1 MENRKQFT
9 MYESI
14 YKSLQRI
21 RNKKDR
27 ADAYDAICA
36 YALYNQEPNL
46 ETASD
51 AVAIAFELIRPV
63 LDSARKK
70 AEIGKQGGS
79 KPKAKCKQTTREKE
93 NEEEKEVEGEKENEN
108 EEEIEKESLF
118 LSAGG
123 ESARAR
129 AATNIELMC
138 IGLTPGEYCGVTSER
153 VEWVLS
159 ATEALFDK
167 YRHCKPE
174 PWDCRKVFQ
183 YCAAPENLRLLEYA
197 FETAAVAG
205 KAGDWRYIDG
215 IMNRLSVRD
224 IHTPEQAR
232 EWDEE
237 RPDMGDA
244 ESAHIQRVL
253 REDAI

>member
-1 MENRKQFT
+1 

-70 AEIGKQGGS
+70 AESGKQGGS
-79 KPKAKCKQTTREKE
+79 KPKAKGKQTPREKE
-93 NEEEKEVEGEKENEN
+93 NEEEKEVEGEKEN

-129 AATNIELMC
+129 AATDKELLS
-138 IGLTPGEYCGVTSER
+138 IGIGPGEYHGITLELVEETRR
-153 VEWVLS
+153 V
-159 ATEALFDK
+159 TEALYEK
-167 YRHCKPE
+167 YLPGRSLAPYDYK
-174 PWDCRKVFQ
+174 KVFR
-183 YCAAPENLRLLEYA
+183 YCGSSGRAVLLDYA
-197 FETAAVAG
+197 FEQTAIAG
-205 KAGDWRYIDG
+205 KSGDWRYIDG
-215 IMNRLSVRD
+215 IMDRLFMRG
-224 IHTPEQAR
+224 ITTEAQAR
-232 EWDEE
+232 MWDND
-237 RPDMGDA
+237 RPDLDN
-244 ESAHIQRVL
+244 E
-253 REDAI
+253 E

>member
-1 MENRKQFT
+1 

-70 AEIGKQGGS
+70 AESGKQGGS
-79 KPKAKCKQTTREKE
+79 KPKAKGKQTPREKE
-93 NEEEKEVEGEKENEN
+93 NEEEKEVEGEKENE
-108 EEEIEKESLF
+108 EEIEKESLF
-118 LSAGG
+118 LSAAG

-129 AATNIELMC
+129 AATDYELLS
-138 IGLTPGEYCGVTSER
+138 IGIGPGEYHGITLDLVEETRR
-153 VEWVLS
+153 V
-159 ATEALFDK
+159 TEALYEK
-167 YRHCKPE
+167 YLPGRSLAPYDYK
-174 PWDCRKVFQ
+174 KVFR
-183 YCAAPENLRLLEYA
+183 YCGSSGRAVLLDYA
-197 FETAAVAG
+197 FEQTAIAG
-205 KAGDWRYIDG
+205 KSGNWRYIDG
-215 IMNRLSVRD
+215 IMDTLFCRG
-224 IHTPEQAR
+224 ITTEKQAR
-232 EWDEE
+232 EWDEQ
-237 RPDMGDA
+237 RPDLD
-244 ESAHIQRVL
+244 I
-253 REDAI
+253 

>member
-1 MENRKQFT
+1 

-70 AEIGKQGGS
+70 AESGKQGGS
-79 KPKAKCKQTTREKE
+79 KPKAKGKQTPREKE

-129 AATNIELMC
+129 AATDKELLS
-138 IGLTPGEYCGVTSER
+138 IGIGPGEYHGITLALVEETRHVTET
-153 VEWVLS
+153 LYK
-159 ATEALFDK
+159 K
-167 YRHCKPE
+167 YLPGRPLAPYDYK
-174 PWDCRKVFQ
+174 KVFR
-183 YCAAPENLRLLEYA
+183 YCGSSGRAVLLDYA
-197 FETAAVAG
+197 FERATLAG
-205 KAGDWRYIDG
+205 KSGDWRYVDG
-215 IMNRLSVRD
+215 IMDTLFCRG
-224 IHTPEQAR
+224 ITTEKQAR
-232 EWDEE
+232 EWDEQ
-237 RPDMGDA
+237 RPDLD
-244 ESAHIQRVL
+244 I
-253 REDAI
+253 

>member
-1 MENRKQFT
+1 

-70 AEIGKQGGS
+70 AESGKQGGS
-79 KPKAKCKQTTREKE
+79 KPKAKGKQTPREKE
-93 NEEEKEVEGEKENEN
+93 NEEEKEVEGEKENE
-108 EEEIEKESLF
+108 EEIEIEKESLF

-129 AATNIELMC
+129 AATDKELLS
-138 IGLTPGEYCGVTSER
+138 IGIGPGEYHGITLALVEETRHVTET
-153 VEWVLS
+153 LYK
-159 ATEALFDK
+159 K
-167 YRHCKPE
+167 YLPGRPLAPYDYK
-174 PWDCRKVFQ
+174 KVFR
-183 YCAAPENLRLLEYA
+183 YCGSSGRAVLLDYA
-197 FETAAVAG
+197 FEQTAIAG
-205 KAGDWRYIDG
+205 KSGDWRYIDG
-215 IMNRLSVRD
+215 IMDTLFCRG
-224 IHTPEQAR
+224 ITTEKQAR
-232 EWDEE
+232 EWDEQ
-237 RPDMGDA
+237 RPDLD
-244 ESAHIQRVL
+244 I
-253 REDAI
+253 

>member
-1 MENRKQFT
+1 

-70 AEIGKQGGS
+70 AESGKQGGS
-79 KPKAKCKQTTREKE
+79 KPKAKGKQTPREKE
-93 NEEEKEVEGEKENEN
+93 NEEEKEVEGEKEN

-129 AATNIELMC
+129 AATDKELLS
-138 IGLTPGEYCGVTSER
+138 IGIGPGEYHGITLELVEETRR
-153 VEWVLS
+153 V
-159 ATEALFDK
+159 ADALYKK
-167 YRHCKPE
+167 YLPGRSLAPYDYK
-174 PWDCRKVFQ
+174 KVFR
-183 YCAAPENLRLLEYA
+183 YCGSSGRASLLDYA
-197 FETAAVAG
+197 FEQTAIAG
-205 KAGDWRYIDG
+205 KAGDWRYVDG
-215 IMNRLSVRD
+215 IMDTLFCRG
-224 IHTPEQAR
+224 ITTEEQAR
-232 EWDEE
+232 RWDEE
-237 RPDMGDA
+237 RPDLD
-244 ESAHIQRVL
+244 I
-253 REDAI
+253 

>member
-1 MENRKQFT
+1 

-70 AEIGKQGGS
+70 AESGKQGGS
-79 KPKAKCKQTTREKE
+79 KPKAKGKQTSREKE
-93 NEEEKEVEGEKENEN
+93 NEEEKEVEGEKEKENEN

-129 AATNIELMC
+129 AATDKELLS
-138 IGLTPGEYCGVTSER
+138 IGIGPGEYHGIALALVEETRHVTET
-153 VEWVLS
+153 LYK
-159 ATEALFDK
+159 K
-167 YRHCKPE
+167 YLPGRPLAPYDYK
-174 PWDCRKVFQ
+174 KVFR
-183 YCAAPENLRLLEYA
+183 YCGSSGRAVLLDYA
-197 FETAAVAG
+197 FERATLAG
-205 KAGDWRYIDG
+205 KSGDWRYVDG
-215 IMNRLSVRD
+215 IMDTLFCRG
-224 IHTPEQAR
+224 ITTEEQAR
-232 EWDEE
+232 RWDEE
-237 RPDMGDA
+237 RPDLD
-244 ESAHIQRVL
+244 I
-253 REDAI
+253 

>member
-1 MENRKQFT
+1 

-70 AEIGKQGGS
+70 AESGKQGGS
-79 KPKAKCKQTTREKE
+79 KTKQDGSKPKAKGKQAPREKE
-93 NEEEKEVEGEKENEN
+93 SEEEKEVEGEKENEN
-108 EEEIEKESLF
+108 EEEIEKESLS

-123 ESARAR
+123 ECAGAR
-129 AATNIELMC
+129 AATDYELLS
-138 IGLTPGEYCGVTSER
+138 IGIGPGEYHGITLALVEETRRVTETLYKKY
-153 VEWVLS
+153 LS
-159 ATEALFDK
+159 G
-167 YRHCKPE
+167 RHPAPYDYK
-174 PWDCRKVFQ
+174 KVFR
-183 YCAAPENLRLLEYA
+183 YCGSSGRATLLDYA
-197 FETAAVAG
+197 FEQTAIAG
-205 KAGDWRYIDG
+205 KSGDWRYVDG
-215 IMNRLSVRD
+215 IMDTLFCRG
-224 IHTPEQAR
+224 ITTEEQAR
-232 EWDEE
+232 RWDEE
-237 RPDMGDA
+237 RPDLD
-244 ESAHIQRVL
+244 I
-253 REDAI
+253 

>member
-63 LDSARKK
+63 FDYARKK
-70 AEIGKQGGS
+70 AESRKQGGSKSNQDGS
-79 KPKAKCKQTTREKE
+79 KPKAKGKQTPREKE
-93 NEEEKEVEGEKENEN
+93 SEEEIEVEGEKEN
-108 EEEIEKESLF
+108 EEEIEKESLS

-129 AATNIELMC
+129 AATDSELLS
-138 IGLTPGEYCGVTSER
+138 IGIGPGEYHGITLALVEETRHVTET
-153 VEWVLS
+153 LYK
-159 ATEALFDK
+159 K
-167 YRHCKPE
+167 YLPGRPLAPYDYK
-174 PWDCRKVFQ
+174 KVFR
-183 YCAAPENLRLLEYA
+183 YCGSSGRAVLLDYA
-197 FETAAVAG
+197 FERATLAG
-205 KAGDWRYIDG
+205 KSGDWRYVDG
-215 IMNRLSVRD
+215 IMDTLFCRG
-224 IHTPEQAR
+224 ITTE
-232 EWDEE
+232 
-237 RPDMGDA
+237 
-244 ESAHIQRVL
+244 
-253 REDAI
+253 

>member
-51 AVAIAFELIRPV
+51 SVAIAFELTRPV

-70 AEIGKQGGS
+70 AESGKQGGS
-79 KPKAKCKQTTREKE
+79 KPKAKGKQTQREKE

-123 ESARAR
+123 ESARER
-129 AATNIELMC
+129 AATDKELLS
-138 IGLTPGEYCGVTSER
+138 IGIGPGEYHGITLALVEETRHVTDT
-153 VEWVLS
+153 LYK
-159 ATEALFDK
+159 K
-167 YRHCKPE
+167 YLPGRPLAPYDYK
-174 PWDCRKVFQ
+174 KVFR
-183 YCAAPENLRLLEYA
+183 YCGSSGRAVLLDYA
-197 FETAAVAG
+197 FERATLAG
-205 KAGDWRYIDG
+205 KSGDWRYVDG
-215 IMNRLSVRD
+215 IMDTLFCRG
-224 IHTPEQAR
+224 ITTEEQAR
-232 EWDEE
+232 RWDEE
-237 RPDMGDA
+237 RPDLDN
-244 ESAHIQRVL
+244 E
-253 REDAI
+253 E

>member
-1 MENRKQFT
+1 

-70 AEIGKQGGS
+70 AESGKQGGS
-79 KPKAKCKQTTREKE
+79 KPKAKGKQTPREKE

-129 AATNIELMC
+129 AATESELLS
-138 IGLTPGEYCGVTSER
+138 IGIKPGEFHGLTADFVEEVRRTTDALFAKWEPPFYDPKPWDYRQVSRYCGSSGR
-153 VEWVLS
+153 AVL
-159 ATEALFDK
+159 LD
-167 YRHCKPE
+167 
-174 PWDCRKVFQ
+174 
-183 YCAAPENLRLLEYA
+183 YA
-197 FETAAVAG
+197 FEQSGIAG
-205 KAGDWRYIDG
+205 KLGDWRYIDG
-215 IMNRLSVRD
+215 IMDRLFMRD
-224 IHTPEQAR
+224 ITTEAQAR
-232 EWDEE
+232 MWDND
-237 RPDMGDA
+237 RPDLDN
-244 ESAHIQRVL
+244 E
-253 REDAI
+253 E

>member
-1 MENRKQFT
+1 MENRKQCT
-9 MYESI
+9 MYEII

-70 AEIGKQGGS
+70 AESGKQGGS
-79 KPKAKCKQTTREKE
+79 NPKAKGKQTPREKE

-129 AATNIELMC
+129 AATESELLS
-138 IGLTPGEYCGVTSER
+138 IGIKPGEYHGITLALVEETRHVTET
-153 VEWVLS
+153 LYK
-159 ATEALFDK
+159 K
-167 YRHCKPE
+167 YLPGRPLAPYDYK
-174 PWDCRKVFQ
+174 KVFR
-183 YCAAPENLRLLEYA
+183 YCGSSGRAVLLDYA
-197 FETAAVAG
+197 FERATLAG
-205 KAGDWRYIDG
+205 KSGDWRYVDG
-215 IMNRLSVRD
+215 IMDTLFCRG
-224 IHTPEQAR
+224 ITTEEQAR
-232 EWDEE
+232 RWDEE
-237 RPDMGDA
+237 RPDLD
-244 ESAHIQRVL
+244 I
-253 REDAI
+253 

>member
-70 AEIGKQGGS
+70 AESGKQGGS
-79 KPKAKCKQTTREKE
+79 KPKAKGKQTPREKE
-93 NEEEKEVEGEKENEN
+93 NEEEKEVESEKEIEI
-108 EEEIEKESLF
+108 EVEIEKESLS

-129 AATNIELMC
+129 AATDKELLS
-138 IGLTPGEYCGVTSER
+138 IGIGPGEYHGITLALVEETRHVTET
-153 VEWVLS
+153 LYK
-159 ATEALFDK
+159 K
-167 YRHCKPE
+167 YLPGRPLAPYDYK
-174 PWDCRKVFQ
+174 KVFR
-183 YCAAPENLRLLEYA
+183 YCGSSGRAVLLDYA
-197 FETAAVAG
+197 FERATLAG
-205 KAGDWRYIDG
+205 KSGDWRYVDG
-215 IMNRLSVRD
+215 IMDTLFCRG
-224 IHTPEQAR
+224 ITTEEQAHR
-232 EWDEE
+232 WDEE
-237 RPDMGDA
+237 RPDLD
-244 ESAHIQRVL
+244 I
-253 REDAI
+253 

>member
-1 MENRKQFT
+1 MESRKQFT

-36 YALYNQEPNL
+36 YALYNQEPSL

-70 AEIGKQGGS
+70 AESGKQGGS

-93 NEEEKEVEGEKENEN
+93 NEEEKEVEGEKENE
-108 EEEIEKESLF
+108 EEIEKESLL

-129 AATNIELMC
+129 AATDEELLS

-159 ATEALFDK
+159 ATEELIGK
-167 YRHCKPE
+167 YRHCEPE

-183 YCAAPENLRLLEYA
+183 HCAAPENLRLLEYA

-244 ESAHIQRVL
+244 EPDDIQRVL
-253 REDAI
+253 RED

>member
-70 AEIGKQGGS
+70 AESGKQGGS
-79 KPKAKCKQTTREKE
+79 KPKAKGKQTSREKE
-93 NEEEKEVEGEKENEN
+93 NEEEKEVEGEKEKENEN

-129 AATNIELMC
+129 AATDKELLS
-138 IGLTPGEYCGVTSER
+138 IGIGPGEYHGIALALVEETRHVTET
-153 VEWVLS
+153 LYK
-159 ATEALFDK
+159 K
-167 YRHCKPE
+167 YLPGRPLAPYDYK
-174 PWDCRKVFQ
+174 KVFR
-183 YCAAPENLRLLEYA
+183 YCGSSGRAVLLDYA
-197 FETAAVAG
+197 FERATLAG
-205 KAGDWRYIDG
+205 KSGDWRYVDG
-215 IMNRLSVRD
+215 IMDTLFCRG
-224 IHTPEQAR
+224 ITTEEQAR
-232 EWDEE
+232 RWDEE
-237 RPDMGDA
+237 RPDLD
-244 ESAHIQRVL
+244 I
-253 REDAI
+253 

>member
-46 ETASD
+46 ETSSD

-70 AEIGKQGGS
+70 AESGKQGGS
-79 KPKAKCKQTTREKE
+79 KPKAKGKQTPREKE
-93 NEEEKEVEGEKENEN
+93 NEEENEVEGEKEN
-108 EEEIEKESLF
+108 EEEIEKESLS

-123 ESARAR
+123 EYAGAR
-129 AATNIELMC
+129 AATDYELLS
-138 IGLTPGEYCGVTSER
+138 IGIGPGEYHGITLDLVEETRR
-153 VEWVLS
+153 V
-159 ATEALFDK
+159 TEALYKK
-167 YRHCKPE
+167 YLPGRPLAPYDYK
-174 PWDCRKVFQ
+174 KVFR
-183 YCAAPENLRLLEYA
+183 YCGSSGRAALLDYA
-197 FETAAVAG
+197 FEQTAIAG
-205 KAGDWRYIDG
+205 KSGDWRYVDG
-215 IMNRLSVRD
+215 IMDTLFCRG
-224 IHTPEQAR
+224 ITTEKQAR
-232 EWDEE
+232 EWDEQ
-237 RPDMGDA
+237 RPDLD
-244 ESAHIQRVL
+244 I
-253 REDAI
+253 

>member
-1 MENRKQFT
+1 

-70 AEIGKQGGS
+70 AESGKQGGS
-79 KPKAKCKQTTREKE
+79 KPKAKGKQTPREKE

-129 AATNIELMC
+129 AATDKELLS
-138 IGLTPGEYCGVTSER
+138 IGIGPGEYHGITLALVEETRHVTET
-153 VEWVLS
+153 LYK
-159 ATEALFDK
+159 K
-167 YRHCKPE
+167 YLPGRPLAPYDYK
-174 PWDCRKVFQ
+174 KVFR
-183 YCAAPENLRLLEYA
+183 YCGSSGRAALLDYA
-197 FETAAVAG
+197 FEQTAIAG
-205 KAGDWRYIDG
+205 KSGDWRYVDG
-215 IMNRLSVRD
+215 IMDTLFCRG
-224 IHTPEQAR
+224 ITTEEQAR
-232 EWDEE
+232 RWDEE
-237 RPDMGDA
+237 RPDLD
-244 ESAHIQRVL
+244 I
-253 REDAI
+253 

>member
-70 AEIGKQGGS
+70 AESGKQGGS
-79 KPKAKCKQTTREKE
+79 KPKAKGKQTQREKE

-129 AATNIELMC
+129 AATDKELLS
-138 IGLTPGEYCGVTSER
+138 IGIGPGEYHGITLALVEETRHVTET
-153 VEWVLS
+153 LYK
-159 ATEALFDK
+159 K
-167 YRHCKPE
+167 YLPGRPLAPYDYK
-174 PWDCRKVFQ
+174 KVFR
-183 YCAAPENLRLLEYA
+183 YCGSSGRAVLLDYA
-197 FETAAVAG
+197 FERATLAG
-205 KAGDWRYIDG
+205 KSGDWRYVDG
-215 IMNRLSVRD
+215 IMDTLFCRG
-224 IHTPEQAR
+224 ITTEEQAR
-232 EWDEE
+232 RWDEE
-237 RPDMGDA
+237 RPDLD
-244 ESAHIQRVL
+244 I
-253 REDAI
+253 

>member
-1 MENRKQFT
+1 

-27 ADAYDAICA
+27 SDAYDAICA
-36 YALYNQEPNL
+36 YALYNTEPNL

-70 AEIGKQGGS
+70 AESGKQGGS
-79 KPKAKCKQTTREKE
+79 KPKAKGKQSAREKE
-93 NEEEKEVEGEKENEN
+93 NEEEKEIEGEKEN

-129 AATNIELMC
+129 AATDIELLN
-138 IGLTPGEYCGVTSER
+138 IGIQPGEYQGITLDL
-153 VEWVLS
+153 VEETRSV
-159 ATEALFDK
+159 ADALYKK
-167 YRHCKPE
+167 YLPGRPLAPYDYK
-174 PWDCRKVFQ
+174 KVFR
-183 YCAAPENLRLLEYA
+183 YCGSSGRAVLLDYA
-197 FETAAVAG
+197 FEQTAIAG
-205 KAGDWRYIDG
+205 KTGDWRYVDG
-215 IMNRLSVRD
+215 IMDTLFCRG
-224 IHTPEQAR
+224 ITTEEQAR
-232 EWDEE
+232 RWDEE
-237 RPDMGDA
+237 RPDLD
-244 ESAHIQRVL
+244 I
-253 REDAI
+253 

>member
-70 AEIGKQGGS
+70 AESGKQGGS
-79 KPKAKCKQTTREKE
+79 KTKQDGSKPKAKGKQTPREKE
-93 NEEEKEVEGEKENEN
+93 SEEEKEVEGEKENEN
-108 EEEIEKESLF
+108 EEEIEKESLS

-123 ESARAR
+123 ESARTR
-129 AATNIELMC
+129 AATDKELLS
-138 IGLTPGEYCGVTSER
+138 IGIGPGEYHGITLELVEETRR
-153 VEWVLS
+153 V
-159 ATEALFDK
+159 TEALYEK
-167 YRHCKPE
+167 YLPGRSLAPYDYK
-174 PWDCRKVFQ
+174 KVFR
-183 YCAAPENLRLLEYA
+183 YCGSSGRAVLLDYA
-197 FETAAVAG
+197 FEQTAIAG
-205 KAGDWRYIDG
+205 KSGDWRYIDG
-215 IMNRLSVRD
+215 IMDTLFCRG
-224 IHTPEQAR
+224 ITTEKQAR
-232 EWDEE
+232 EWDEQ
-237 RPDMGDA
+237 RPDLD
-244 ESAHIQRVL
+244 I
-253 REDAI
+253 

>member
-1 MENRKQFT
+1 

-70 AEIGKQGGS
+70 AESGKQGGS
-79 KPKAKCKQTTREKE
+79 KPKAKGKQTPREKE

-108 EEEIEKESLF
+108 EEEIEKESLS

-129 AATNIELMC
+129 AATDKELLS
-138 IGLTPGEYCGVTSER
+138 IGIGPGEYHGITLDLVEETRHVTET
-153 VEWVLS
+153 LYK
-159 ATEALFDK
+159 K
-167 YRHCKPE
+167 YRPGRPLAPYDYK
-174 PWDCRKVFQ
+174 KVFR
-183 YCAAPENLRLLEYA
+183 YCGSSGRAVLLDYA
-197 FETAAVAG
+197 FERATLAG
-205 KAGDWRYIDG
+205 KSGDWRYVDG
-215 IMNRLSVRD
+215 IMDTLFCRG
-224 IHTPEQAR
+224 ITTEEQAR
-232 EWDEE
+232 RWDEE
-237 RPDMGDA
+237 RPDLD
-244 ESAHIQRVL
+244 I
-253 REDAI
+253 

>member
-1 MENRKQFT
+1 

-70 AEIGKQGGS
+70 AESGKQGGS
-79 KPKAKCKQTTREKE
+79 KQKAKGKQTPREKE
-93 NEEEKEVEGEKENEN
+93 NEEEKEVEGEKEDEN

-129 AATNIELMC
+129 AATDKELLS
-138 IGLTPGEYCGVTSER
+138 IGIGPGEYHGITLALVEETRHVTET
-153 VEWVLS
+153 LYK
-159 ATEALFDK
+159 K
-167 YRHCKPE
+167 YLPGRPLAPYDYK
-174 PWDCRKVFQ
+174 KVFR
-183 YCAAPENLRLLEYA
+183 YCGSSGRAVLLDYA
-197 FETAAVAG
+197 FERATLAG
-205 KAGDWRYIDG
+205 KSGDWRYVDG
-215 IMNRLSVRD
+215 IMDTLFCRG
-224 IHTPEQAR
+224 ITTEKQAR
-232 EWDEE
+232 EWDEQ
-237 RPDMGDA
+237 RPDLD
-244 ESAHIQRVL
+244 I
-253 REDAI
+253 

>member
-1 MENRKQFT
+1 

-36 YALYNQEPNL
+36 YALYNTEPNL

-70 AEIGKQGGS
+70 AESGKQGGS
-79 KPKAKCKQTTREKE
+79 KTKQDGSKPKAKDKQPAREKE
-93 NEEEKEVEGEKENEN
+93 NEEEKEVEGEKENE
-108 EEEIEKESLF
+108 EEIEIEKESLF

-129 AATNIELMC
+129 AATDIELLN
-138 IGLTPGEYCGVTSER
+138 IGIQPGEYHGITLDLVEETRR
-153 VEWVLS
+153 V
-159 ATEALFDK
+159 ADALYKK
-167 YRHCKPE
+167 YLPGRPLAPYDYK
-174 PWDCRKVFQ
+174 KVFR
-183 YCAAPENLRLLEYA
+183 YCGSSGRAALLDYA
-197 FETAAVAG
+197 FEQTAIAG
-205 KAGDWRYIDG
+205 KAGDWRYVDG
-215 IMNRLSVRD
+215 IMDTLFYRG
-224 IHTPEQAR
+224 ITTEEQAR
-232 EWDEE
+232 RWDEE
-237 RPDMGDA
+237 RPDLD
-244 ESAHIQRVL
+244 I
-253 REDAI
+253 

>member
-1 MENRKQFT
+1 

-70 AEIGKQGGS
+70 AESGKQGGS
-79 KPKAKCKQTTREKE
+79 KPKAKGKQTPREKE
-93 NEEEKEVEGEKENEN
+93 NEEEKEVEGEKEN

-129 AATNIELMC
+129 AATDKELLS
-138 IGLTPGEYCGVTSER
+138 IGIGPGEYHGITLALVEETRHVTET
-153 VEWVLS
+153 LYK
-159 ATEALFDK
+159 K
-167 YRHCKPE
+167 YLPGRPLASYDYK
-174 PWDCRKVFQ
+174 KVFR
-183 YCAAPENLRLLEYA
+183 YCGSSGRAVLLDYA
-197 FETAAVAG
+197 FERATLAG
-205 KAGDWRYIDG
+205 KSGDWRYVDG
-215 IMNRLSVRD
+215 IMDTLFCRG
-224 IHTPEQAR
+224 ITTEEQAR
-232 EWDEE
+232 RWDEE
-237 RPDMGDA
+237 RPDLD
-244 ESAHIQRVL
+244 I
-253 REDAI
+253 

>member
-1 MENRKQFT
+1 MESRKQFT

-36 YALYNQEPNL
+36 YALYNQEPSL

-70 AEIGKQGGS
+70 AENGKQGGS
-79 KPKAKCKQTTREKE
+79 KPKAKCKQTQREKE
-93 NEEEKEVEGEKENEN
+93 NDEEKEVEGEKEN

-123 ESARAR
+123 EFAHAR
-129 AATNIELMC
+129 AATDKELLS
-138 IGLTPGEYCGVTSER
+138 IGLTPGEYCGVTHER

-159 ATEALFDK
+159 TTKALMDK
-167 YRHCKPE
+167 YRHCEPE

-183 YCAAPENLRLLEYA
+183 HCAVPENLVLLEYA

-215 IMNRLSVRD
+215 IMNRLNARD
-224 IHTPEQAR
+224 IHTPEEAR

-237 RPDMGDA
+237 RPDIDEG
-244 ESAHIQRVL
+244 V
-253 REDAI
+253 